1 MQEFIR
7 IEKFVPWPARWWN
20 GKQFEYQWPLARRVR
35 SLARSLQDSEGEPE
49 TRDWISESYH
59 YKIEKR
65 PAKILAKSG
74 KVGLRFAEFAHLV
87 YLWYTKNSI
96 DTQRTALIH
105 KEQHWYTKSS
115 IDTQRTASDSFI
127 WRLTCRHHIKG
138 HKSQLAL
145 GSIYC
150 TFIMIWLVQFDCSAL
165 SKATNLKEWPIDFK
179 DIYIEWLVLV
189 ESKLSPL
196 ALE

>member
-1 MQEFIR
+1 MILHIHTHTHTHIHSHRQKHTHSRMQEFIR

-105 KEQHWYTKSS
+105 KEQHRYTKDS
-115 IDTQRTASDSFI
+115 IRFIYLAPHLPPSYQRSQKSISVRIYLLHIYYDMTCTV
-127 WRLTCRHHIKG
+127 RL
-138 HKSQLAL
+138 
-145 GSIYC
+145 
-150 TFIMIWLVQFDCSAL
+150 
-165 SKATNLKEWPIDFK
+165 
-179 DIYIEWLVLV
+179 
-189 ESKLSPL
+189 LSPQ
-196 ALE
+196 